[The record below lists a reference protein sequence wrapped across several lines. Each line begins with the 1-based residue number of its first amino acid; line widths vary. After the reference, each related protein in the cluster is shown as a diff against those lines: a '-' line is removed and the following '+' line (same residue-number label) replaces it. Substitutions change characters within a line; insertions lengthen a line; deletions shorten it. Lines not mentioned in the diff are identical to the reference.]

1 MNRMD
6 ILPWNF
12 VDIIEVLFFFFLL
25 VMYFWTK
32 QILCMKTQVELINLV
47 VHIFC
52 VEVFG
57 FQVGRQF
64 FGAFVLSFP

>member
-57 FQVGRQF
+57 FQVCRQF